1 MNKKKIGIITFHSSH
16 NCGSM
21 LQAYALQTVLEKRYG
36 AEVEIIDFSNKGSR
50 NLYGLFDFRLKK
62 SALRHNLLTIRHWKL
77 VNQYRRDYINFKEK
91 YLHTTEHQFRNHK
104 ELESLNGKYDVIIAG
119 GDQVWNVLCP
129 DADDAYF
136 LDFIHGSK
144 KAAYS
149 PSLGGNNLN
158 EVVKDTQKY
167 RRLLN
172 EFDFISVREPNGKK
186 WLEQLI
192 GREVPIIADP
202 TLLLSHEEWLQSFS
216 IPQMDEKFIF
226 NYAFFHNRPEAN
238 AAIQKISE
246 EMGMPVYVLDNKS
259 WAAYRLDKY
268 GIKRYKM
275 TGPIAFL
282 TLMENAE
289 WVLTQSFHG
298 TLFSAMFH
306 KNFWSYRAPSVNKPG
321 DDRAIAILKQL
332 GLADRYQ
339 VIDDLPNQNFTK
351 TIDYANTDALIS
363 KLRSDAFSYLDK
375 IMNSI

>member
-50 NLYGLFDFRLKK
+50 NLYGLFDFRLKR
-62 SALRHNLLTIRHWKL
+62 SALKHNLLTIRHWKL

-91 YLHTTEHQFRNHK
+91 YLH
-104 ELESLNGKYDVIIAG
+104 
-119 GDQVWNVLCP
+119 
-129 DADDAYF
+129 
-136 LDFIHGSK
+136 
-144 KAAYS
+144 
-149 PSLGGNNLN
+149 
-158 EVVKDTQKY
+158 
-167 RRLLN
+167 
-172 EFDFISVREPNGKK
+172 DFISVREPNGKK

-246 EMGMPVYVLDNKS
+246 KMGMPVYVLDSKS

-363 KLRSDAFSYLDK
+363 NLRSDAFSYLDK

>member
-50 NLYGLFDFRLKK
+50 NLYGLFDFRLKR
-62 SALRHNLLTIRHWKL
+62 SALKHNLLTIRYWKL

-91 YLHTTEHQFRNHK
+91 YLHTTERQFRNHK
-104 ELESLNGKYDVIIAG
+104 ELESLDGKYDVIIAG

-136 LDFIHGSK
+136 LDFIHDSK

-202 TLLLSHEEWLQSFS
+202 TLLLSGEDWNKVATNVTEEHYIFVYSLSMPNEVLEFANKLAKSKHE
-216 IPQMDEKFIF
+216 
-226 NYAFFHNRPEAN
+226 
-238 AAIQKISE
+238 KI
-246 EMGMPVYVLDNKS
+246 VFCTLDNLF
-259 WAAYRLDKY
+259 A
-268 GIKRYKM
+268 IKNKNN
-275 TGPIAFL
+275 TVNPSPEEFL
-282 TLMENAE
+282 GYIKNADY
-289 WVLTQSFHG
+289 VVTNSFHG
-298 TLFSAMFH
+298 TVFSIIFKKVFFVI
-306 KNFWSYRAPSVNKPG
+306 KNVNPNH
-321 DDRAIAILKQL
+321 DNSRLTNVLSLL
-332 GLADRYQ
+332 GLESQLVDSSFSP
-339 VIDDLPNQNFTK
+339 DNLED
-351 TIDYANTDALIS
+351 IDYLDVENKLEAMKKLSKAYINRIIS
-363 KLRSDAFSYLDK
+363 E
-375 IMNSI
+375 

>member
-1 MNKKKIGIITFHSSH
+1 MKRIGILTFHRAI
-16 NCGSM
+16 NYGAC
-21 LQAYALQTVLEKRYG
+21 LQAYALKKYIKDQGNECD
-36 AEVEIIDFSNKGSR
+36 IIDYHCPAIEDFYNRVFLWEDSFKTKIKKVLTWSIQKKR
-50 NLYGLFDFRLKK
+50 NIRFKQFIEK
-62 SALRHNLLTIRHWKL
+62 NLLDAKFGDGYNKNNISEA
-77 VNQYRRDYINFKEK
+77 N
-91 YLHTTEHQFRNHK
+91 
-104 ELESLNGKYDVIIAG
+104 ELYDSFITG
-119 GDQVWNVLCP
+119 SDQVWSPFCTGGDLT
-129 DADDAYF
+129 YF
-136 LDFIHGSK
+136 LDFVKDSIKCNSY
-144 KAAYS
+144 AACVGIAS
-149 PSLGGNNLN
+149 DTFLKSQ
-158 EVVKDTQKY
+158 EVVSNLK
-167 RRLLN
+167 RFN
-172 EFDFISVREPNGKK
+172 HISVREEIAQRKLSSILSDEN
-186 WLEQLI
+186 
-192 GREVPIIADP
+192 REGISLDLDP

-246 EMGMPVYVLDNKS
+246 KMGMPVYVLDSKS

>member
-1 MNKKKIGIITFHSSH
+1 M
-16 NCGSM
+16 
-21 LQAYALQTVLEKRYG
+21 
-36 AEVEIIDFSNKGSR
+36 
-50 NLYGLFDFRLKK
+50 
-62 SALRHNLLTIRHWKL
+62 LTIRHWKL

-91 YLHTTEHQFRNHK
+91 YLHTTERQFRNHK
-104 ELESLNGKYDVIIAG
+104 ELESLDGKYDVIIAG

-136 LDFIHGSK
+136 LDFIHDSK

-192 GREVPIIADP
+192 GKEVPIIADP

-246 EMGMPVYVLDNKS
+246 KMGMPVYVLDNKS

>member
-1 MNKKKIGIITFHSSH
+1 MSKKKIGIITFHSSH

-21 LQAYALQTVLEKRYG
+21 LQAYALQTVIESRYG
-36 AEVEIIDFSNKGSR
+36 VEVEIIDFSNSGSR

-62 SALRHNLLTIRHWKL
+62 SAIKHNLLTIKHWKL
-77 VNQYRRDYINFKEK
+77 VNEYRGDYINFKEK
-91 YLHTTEHQFRNHK
+91 YLHTTTQQFKNYK
-104 ELESLNGKYDVIIAG
+104 DLEILNGRYDLVIAG

-136 LDFIHGSK
+136 LNFVHEGK

-149 PSLGGNNLN
+149 PSLGGNNIN
-158 EVVKDTQKY
+158 EVIQDTEKY
-167 RRLLN
+167 KKLL
-172 EFDFISVREPNGKK
+172 EQFDFISVREPNGQK
-186 WLEQLI
+186 WLEELT
-192 GREVPIIADP
+192 GRKIPIIADP
-202 TLLLSHEEWLQSFS
+202 TLLLSHEEWLQKFN
-216 IPQMDEKFIF
+216 IPHINEKYIF

-238 AAIQKISE
+238 EAIHKISE
-246 EMGMPVYVLDNKS
+246 ETGLPVYILDSKS

-268 GIKRYKM
+268 GIKKFPT

-321 DDRAIAILKQL
+321 DDRAISILRQL
-332 GLADRYQ
+332 GLIDRYQ
-339 VIDDLPNQNFTK
+339 IIDELPNQDFLK
-351 TIDYANTDALIS
+351 GIDYENTDDLIL
-363 KLRSDAFSYLDK
+363 KLRETAFSYLDE
-375 IMNSI
+375 IMSNI

>member
-1 MNKKKIGIITFHSSH
+1 M
-16 NCGSM
+16 
-21 LQAYALQTVLEKRYG
+21 
-36 AEVEIIDFSNKGSR
+36 
-50 NLYGLFDFRLKK
+50 
-62 SALRHNLLTIRHWKL
+62 
-77 VNQYRRDYINFKEK
+77 
-91 YLHTTEHQFRNHK
+91 
-104 ELESLNGKYDVIIAG
+104 
-119 GDQVWNVLCP
+119 
-129 DADDAYF
+129 
-136 LDFIHGSK
+136 DFIHGSK

-246 EMGMPVYVLDNKS
+246 KMGMPVYVLDSKS

-363 KLRSDAFSYLDK
+363 KLRNDAFSYLDK

>member
-1 MNKKKIGIITFHSSH
+1 MSKKKIGIITFHSSH

-21 LQAYALQTVLEKRYG
+21 LQAYALQTVLENRYG
-36 AEVEIIDFSNKGSR
+36 AEVEIIDFSNCGSR

-62 SALRHNLLTIRHWKL
+62 SAIKHNLLTVMHWKL
-77 VNQYRRDYINFKEK
+77 VNQYRGDYISFKEQ
-91 YLHTTEHQFRNHK
+91 YLHTTKQQFKDHK
-104 ELESLNGKYDVIIAG
+104 DLETLNGKYDLVIAG

-136 LDFIHGSK
+136 LDFIHEGK

-149 PSLGGNNLN
+149 PSLGGNNIN
-158 EVVKDTQKY
+158 EVIKDTSKY
-167 RRLLN
+167 KKLL
-172 EFDFISVREPNGKK
+172 EQFDYISVREPNGQK
-186 WLEQLI
+186 WLEQLT
-192 GREVPIIADP
+192 GRKVPIIADP
-202 TLLLSHEEWLQSFS
+202 TLLLSHEEWLQNFS
-216 IPQMDEKFIF
+216 IPYMDEKYIF
-226 NYAFFHNRPEAN
+226 NYAFFHNRPAAN

-246 EMGMPVYVLDNKS
+246 EMGLPVYVLDSKS

-268 GIKRYKM
+268 GIKKFPT

-332 GLADRYQ
+332 GLMDRYQ
-339 VIDDLPNQNFTK
+339 VIDELPNQDFSNA
-351 TIDYANTDALIS
+351 IDYEDTDELIL
-363 KLRSDAFSYLDK
+363 KLRSTAFSYLDE
-375 IMNSI
+375 IMNNI

>member
-1 MNKKKIGIITFHSSH
+1 MKRIGILTFHRAI
-16 NCGSM
+16 NYGAC
-21 LQAYALQTVLEKRYG
+21 LQAYALKKYIKDQGNECD
-36 AEVEIIDFSNKGSR
+36 IIDYHCPAIEDFYNRVFLWEDSFKTKIKKVLTWSIQKKR
-50 NLYGLFDFRLKK
+50 NIRFKQFIEK
-62 SALRHNLLTIRHWKL
+62 NLLDAKFGDGYNKNNISET
-77 VNQYRRDYINFKEK
+77 N
-91 YLHTTEHQFRNHK
+91 
-104 ELESLNGKYDVIIAG
+104 ELYDSFITG
-119 GDQVWNVLCP
+119 SDQVWSPFCTGGDLT
-129 DADDAYF
+129 YF
-136 LDFIHGSK
+136 LDFVKDSIKCNSY
-144 KAAYS
+144 AACVGIAS
-149 PSLGGNNLN
+149 DTFLKSQ
-158 EVVKDTQKY
+158 EVVSNLK
-167 RRLLN
+167 RFN
-172 EFDFISVREPNGKK
+172 HISVREEIAQRKLSSILSDEN
-186 WLEQLI
+186 
-192 GREVPIIADP
+192 REGISLDLDP

-246 EMGMPVYVLDNKS
+246 KMGMPVYVLDSKS

-275 TGPIAFL
+275 TGPIVFL

>member
-1 MNKKKIGIITFHSSH
+1 MSTTFSVIVPI
-16 NCGSM
+16 
-21 LQAYALQTVLEKRYG
+21 YKV
-36 AEVEIIDFSNKGSR
+36 
-50 NLYGLFDFRLKK
+50 
-62 SALRHNLLTIRHWKL
+62 
-77 VNQYRRDYINFKEK
+77 EK
-91 YLHTTEHQFRNHK
+91 YLNKCIDSILKQTFQDF
-104 ELESLNGKYDVIIAG
+104 ELILVDDGSPDK
-119 GDQVWNVLCP
+119 CP
-129 DADDAYF
+129 KICDEYA
-136 LDFIHGSK
+136 K
-144 KAAYS
+144 KDKRV
-149 PSLGGNNLN
+149 GGNNLN

-238 AAIQKISE
+238 DAIQKISE
-246 EMGMPVYVLDNKS
+246 KMGMPVYVLDSKS